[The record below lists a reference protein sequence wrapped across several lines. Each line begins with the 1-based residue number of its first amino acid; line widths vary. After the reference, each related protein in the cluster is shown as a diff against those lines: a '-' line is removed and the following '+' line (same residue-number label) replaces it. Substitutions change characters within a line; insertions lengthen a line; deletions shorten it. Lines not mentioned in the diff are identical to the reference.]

1 MRLALYLAMLDPVL
15 KAPSVLLGTKPSPGF
30 HSKFSRWFQLKRGLL
45 HVCFFRAIVESMLE
59 SDFLI

>member
-45 HVCFFRAIVESMLE
+45 HVCFLE
-59 SDFLI
+59 LLLKACWRVIS